1 MIGTVFQF
9 AEGRATEPQSSVDRA
24 LVLLRHLAQNP
35 GWHGVRALGGELA
48 LSPSTV
54 YRLLDALVRAGFA
67 QHDEA
72 TGRYAIGA
80 GAVQLG
86 LSALASLDLT
96 AAAPPTLDA
105 LGAETGESVF
115 LAVLD
120 EGSVVYVMK
129 REGRFA
135 IRTTAMLGSRRPAH
149 CTALGKT
156 FLAFLPADEAR
167 PVVEARGMPAF
178 TRHTITDLPTLW
190 EELSRVRLLGYAVDR
205 EEMEDGLTCV
215 AAPIRDHTGRQVAAV
230 SVAGPTARVLPH
242 EERLG
247 RRLAAAGLEISQAL
261 GYQPLPAAVANGRT
275 QTRDERR
282 ET

>member
-1 MIGTVFQF
+1 M
-9 AEGRATEPQSSVDRA
+9 
-24 LVLLRHLAQNP
+24 
-35 GWHGVRALGGELA
+35 RALGAELG

-86 LSALASLDLT
+86 LAALASLDLT
-96 AAAPPTLDA
+96 VAAPPTLAA
-105 LGAETGESVF
+105 LVAETGESVF
-115 LAVLD
+115 LTVLD

-129 REGRFA
+129 KEGRFA

-156 FLAFLPADEAR
+156 FLANMPAGEAR
-167 PVVEARGMPAF
+167 AIVEEHGMPAL
-178 TRHTITDLPTLW
+178 TRHTITELPALW
-190 EELSRVRLLGYAVDR
+190 EELARVRLLGYAVDR
-205 EEMEDGLTCV
+205 EEIEEGLTCI
-215 AAPIRDHTGRQVAAV
+215 AAPVRDHAGRQIAAV

-247 RRLAAAGLEISQAL
+247 RRLVAAGLEISQAL
-261 GYQPLPAAVANGRT
+261 GFVPRPVIVG
-275 QTRDERR
+275 DESR
-282 ET
+282 

>member
-1 MIGTVFQF
+1 MFHC
-9 AEGRATEPQSSVDRA
+9 AEGRPIEPQSSVDRA
-24 LVLLRHLAQNP
+24 LSLLRHLAHNP
-35 GWHGVRALGGELA
+35 GWHGVRALGTDLGF
-48 LSPSTV
+48 SPSTV

-67 QHDEA
+67 QHDEE

-86 LSALASLDLT
+86 LAALASLDLT
-96 AAAPPTLDA
+96 AAAPPTLAA
-105 LGAETGESVF
+105 LVAETGESVF

-129 REGRFA
+129 KEGRFA

-156 FLAFLPADEAR
+156 YLANMPADEAR
-167 PVVEARGMPAF
+167 AIVDEHGMPAF
-178 TRHTITDLPTLW
+178 TRHTITELPALW
-190 EELSRVRLLGYAVDR
+190 EELARVRLLGYAVDR
-205 EEMEDGLTCV
+205 EEIEEGLTCI
-215 AAPIRDHTGRQVAAV
+215 AAPVRDHAGRQIAAV

-261 GYQPLPAAVANGRT
+261 GFAPRPAVVAG
-275 QTRDERR
+275 DVRR

>member
-1 MIGTVFQF
+1 
-9 AEGRATEPQSSVDRA
+9 
-24 LVLLRHLAQNP
+24 LLRHLAQNP
-35 GWHGVRALGGELA
+35 GWHGVRALGADLA

-54 YRLLDALVRAGFA
+54 YRLLDALVRGGFA
-67 QHDEA
+67 QHDES

-86 LSALASLDLT
+86 LAALASLDLT
-96 AAAPPTLDA
+96 TAAPQTLQA
-105 LGAETGESVF
+105 LVAETGESVF

-129 REGRFA
+129 QEGRFA
-135 IRTTAMLGSRRPAH
+135 IRTTAMLGSRRPAY

-156 FLAFLPADEAR
+156 FLAFMPADEAR
-167 PVVEARGMPAF
+167 AVVERHGMAAL
-178 TRHTITDLPTLW
+178 TGRTITDLPTLW

-205 EEMEDGLTCV
+205 EEIEDGLTCI
-215 AAPIRDHTGRQVAAV
+215 AAPVRDHTGRQVAAV

-247 RRLAAAGLEISQAL
+247 RRLVAAGLEISQAL
-261 GYQPLPAAVANGRT
+261 GFVPRAAVANGR
-275 QTRDERR
+275 R
-282 ET
+282 